1 LTQFF
6 KVGSK
11 ITIRERRFVMLTKD
25 QKEASLRVATVIA
38 KEYAG
43 GAGGSQS
50 VSVVLRNVYNTIN
63 KIKVEIDE
71 SKLEQ
76 KQGPRP

>member
-1 LTQFF
+1 
-6 KVGSK
+6 
-11 ITIRERRFVMLTKD
+11 MLTKD

-71 SKLEQ
+71 SGLEQ
-76 KQGPRP
+76 KQGPRPQQSMQEGATKSDDMKV

>member
-1 LTQFF
+1 
-6 KVGSK
+6 
-11 ITIRERRFVMLTKD
+11 MLTKN

-71 SKLEQ
+71 SELEQ
-76 KQGPRP
+76 KQGPRIPNQMPQK

>member
-1 LTQFF
+1 
-6 KVGSK
+6 
-11 ITIRERRFVMLTKD
+11 MLTKD
-25 QKEASLRVATVIA
+25 QKEASLKVATVIA

-63 KIKVEIDE
+63 KIKVEIEE
-71 SKLEQ
+71 STVEQ
-76 KQGPRP
+76 KQGPRPQQSMREGATNSDRMKL